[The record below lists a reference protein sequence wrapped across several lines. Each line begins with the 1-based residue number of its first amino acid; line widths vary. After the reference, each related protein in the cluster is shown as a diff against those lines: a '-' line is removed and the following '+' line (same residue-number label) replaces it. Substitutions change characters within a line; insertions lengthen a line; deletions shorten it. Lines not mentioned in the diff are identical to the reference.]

1 MTDEEMVLFI
11 TMVVSTVL
19 SAALV
24 MFIILI

>member
-1 MTDEEMVLFI
+1 MTDEKLVLFI

-19 SAALV
+19 SAVLV

>member
-1 MTDEEMVLFI
+1 MTDEELVLFI

>member
-1 MTDEEMVLFI
+1 MTDEELVLFV

-24 MFIILI
+24 MFIILT